1 MRIKEKSANDVT
13 SQISI
18 NKLEDFNIK
27 GIIEQNGKVKITN
40 NLSEPTFSFFPLIST
55 NSGSS
60 SLFIKEEIENTGHYY
75 IYNNDSLVNGF
86 SINNPKSE
94 SKMVFATP
102 KEFNSELDN
111 LDLNEQI
118 HYWDIKE
125 SKYPSIIKNKNNNL
139 EYWMYFIFL
148 SLICL
153 ILEIIIIRKST

>member
-1 MRIKEKSANDVT
+1 MAI
-13 SQISI
+13 
-18 NKLEDFNIK
+18 
-27 GIIEQNGKVKITN
+27 VKITN
-40 NLSEPTFSFFPLIST
+40 DLSEPTFSFFPLIST
-55 NSGSS
+55 NSGSA
-60 SLFIKEEIENTGHYY
+60 LPCLLKKMIEYTGHYF
-75 IYNNDSLVNGF
+75 IYNNDSLVSGF
-86 SINNPKSE
+86 SVNNPKSE
-94 SKMVFATP
+94 SKMVFASP